1 MYLKFFIILYIML
14 FSGDIFAM
22 SGKTPKEHK
31 IYKPGNGN
39 TYVYDVIRW
48 TGYDWARDKG
58 CLTSNESKFNSI
70 DKGCLTTN
78 ELELT
83 YRDIINFH
91 DSPKIESINYE
102 RRDLVYYST
111 NLSKDA
117 KLDTRYWR
125 RKEKKIILSENELN
139 KPYIRL
145 GTFTIAG
152 PKPPD
157 FKKVKKRILTIAYGA
172 FAADAV
178 IVERWEILPFD
189 KDKYWPITEFEDD
202 EYVLFHCVAVTF
214 EDTVPLKQEELE
226 KYIRRSMFKFL
237 HGLTID
243 TAAEA
248 HKK

>member
-1 MYLKFFIILYIML
+1 
-14 FSGDIFAM
+14 M
-22 SGKTPKEHK
+22 SRKESK
-31 IYKPGNGN
+31 EYTIYKTGDGIS
-39 TYVYDVIRW
+39 YVYDRINW
-48 TGYDWARDKG
+48 TGFNWARDKG
-58 CLTSNESKFNSI
+58 CLTTNESKFNSI

-102 RRDLVYYST
+102 RKDLVDYSSNPT
-111 NLSKDA
+111 KDA
-117 KLDTRYWR
+117 KLNTRYWR
-125 RKEKKIILSENELN
+125 RKKNKIILTEGDLD

-157 FKKVKKRILTIAYGA
+157 LNKVKKNLISTAYGK
-172 FAADAV
+172 FGPDAV

-189 KDKYWPITEFEDD
+189 KSKYWPITEFEDD

-226 KYIRRSMFKFL
+226 KYQKKGFFYWQNR
-237 HGLTID
+237 GLTID